1 MTVEQAPATDNSM
14 DLKGLRLRPGM
25 FMQLQSRAGKDS
37 CEAQFCAA
45 IGGRGIMVVPVDDAQ
60 PNGGLHPG
68 ETRRVKGFTGIYDY
82 EFDADVIQHF
92 SQPFTYTLLRYPSA
106 VNARRVRSSLRIRTA
121 LPAYV
126 RREGCDPVAG
136 VIVDLSAAG
145 AMVAT
150 SGEMGAIGESARLHF
165 ALVLEGKAYDLNLPA
180 SICHGAVNDNGE
192 GYRTGFAFKELSR
205 NDRLLLRHFAL
216 LSSEGVD

>member
-1 MTVEQAPATDNSM
+1 MSAEHATATDSTM

-25 FMQLQSRAGKDS
+25 FMQLQSRAGKES

-45 IGGRGIMVVPVDDAQ
+45 IGGRGIMVVPVDEAQ
-60 PNGGLHPG
+60 PNGGLSLG
-68 ETRRVKGFTGIYDY
+68 ETRRVKGFTGLYDY

-92 SQPFTYTLLRYPSA
+92 SQPFTYTLLRYPST
-106 VNARRVRSSLRIRTA
+106 VSARRVRSSLRIRTA

-126 RREGCDPVAG
+126 RRGRGEPVAG

-150 SGEMGAIGESARLHF
+150 SAEFGAIGDTARVHF

-180 SICHGAVNDNGE
+180 SVCHGAINDNGE
-192 GYRTGFAFKELSR
+192 GYRTGLAFKNLPR
-205 NDRLLLRHFAL
+205 QDRLLLRHFAL
-216 LSSEGVD
+216 LSSEDGE

>member
-1 MTVEQAPATDNSM
+1 MSAEQASVTDSRM

-25 FMQLQSRAGKDS
+25 FLQLLSPSGKHS

-45 IGGRGIMVVPVDDAQ
+45 IGGRGIMVVPLDDTTS
-60 PNGGLHPG
+60 NGGLTPG
-68 ETRRVKGFTGIYDY
+68 ETRRVKGFTGLYDY

-92 SQPFTYTLLRYPSA
+92 TQPFAYTLLRYPAA
-106 VNARRVRSSLRIRTA
+106 VTARRVRSALRIRTA

-126 RREGCDPVAG
+126 RREGTDAVAG

-150 SGEMGAIGESARLHF
+150 SSELGAIGDTAKLHF
-165 ALVLEGKAYDLNLPA
+165 ALVLEGKSYDLNVPA
-180 SICHGAVNDNGE
+180 SICHGAANDAGE
-192 GYRTGFAFKELSR
+192 GHRTGFAFKDLTR

-216 LSSEGVD
+216 LSSEASD